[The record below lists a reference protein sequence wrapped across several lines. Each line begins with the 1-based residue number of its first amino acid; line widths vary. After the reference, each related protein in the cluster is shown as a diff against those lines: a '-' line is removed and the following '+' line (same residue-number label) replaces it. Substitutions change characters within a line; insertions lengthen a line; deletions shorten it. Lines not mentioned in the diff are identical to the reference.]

1 MKKLNKYFVGA
12 SLAALTVLS
21 LSSCIKEVEPYSS
34 TATEEQVSRQTSA
47 ADALLM
53 AMPAYFNHYGSP
65 FTSVQD
71 YMFAYGAMMQ
81 MRDAM
86 TGDEARPTSS
96 YDWFGP
102 WADNTG
108 LNQDGARPGY
118 VWYYYYGFIKTT
130 NDLISAIDA
139 ENATDAQKGYLAAA
153 KTFRAMLYLEMA
165 QMYEFLPNDA
175 TSATN
180 ADKHD
185 VTGLTVPLV
194 TDTTSQERAQ
204 NNPRATRDEMAA
216 FILSDLQYAVENIS
230 NLPQTTK
237 TLPHLG
243 AAYGVLARYYM
254 WVGDYA
260 NAEKAARNAID
271 NSGMQPISESAALN
285 TTTGFNQLD
294 QFMWGSQLTSAD
306 DLVSTGIINWT
317 SWMSNETTFGYAS
330 AEPFLM
336 IDKSMYDR
344 ISNTDWRKLLWK
356 APEGSE
362 LEGKT
367 PFIDAEAAAS
377 YPDYSSVK
385 FRPGS
390 GNMTDYSTG
399 ASTAYPIMRVEE
411 MYFIEAEAAAHQDAA
426 RGLQLLTSFMKA
438 YRDPEYKTKATSQAD
453 VIDEIVF
460 QKRVELWGEGQTFFD
475 IKRLNMS
482 VTRGY
487 YGTNAHEL
495 ARFNTKGRPAWM
507 NLVIYKSEGER
518 NKALVGWNN
527 PDPTQ
532 AYQIWTG
539 E

>member
-1 MKKLNKYFVGA
+1 
-12 SLAALTVLS
+12 
-21 LSSCIKEVEPYSS
+21 
-34 TATEEQVSRQTSA
+34 
-47 ADALLM
+47 M

-65 FTSVQD
+65 YSSYRH

-86 TGDEARPTSS
+86 TGDEARPTSG
-96 YDWFGP
+96 YDWFSD
-102 WADNTG
+102 WADVTG
-108 LNQDGARPGY
+108 QNQESERPGY

-204 NNPRATRDEMAA
+204 NNPRATHDEMAA

-271 NSGMQPISESAALN
+271 NADVQPMTEDDCLN
-285 TTTGFNQLD
+285 TKTGFNVLD
-294 QFMWGSQLTSAD
+294 KWIWGSQLTSAD
-306 DLVSTGIINWT
+306 YLVSTGIINWT
-317 SWMSNETTFGYAS
+317 SWMSNETSFGYAG
-330 AEPFLM
+330 AGPYIM

-344 ISNTDWRKLLWK
+344 ISDSDWRKLEWK
-356 APEGSE
+356 APEGE
-362 LEGKT
+362 ALEGQT
-367 PFIDAEAAAS
+367 QFIGGAEAAEN
-377 YPDYSSVK
+377 YPDYASVK
-385 FRPGS
+385 FRPGQ
-390 GNMTDYSTG
+390 GNADDKTVG
-399 ASTAYPIMRVEE
+399 AASAFPIMRVEE

-426 RGLQLLTSFMKA
+426 RGLKLLTDFMKK
-438 YRDPEYKTKATSQAD
+438 YRDRKYRTLATSKED
-453 VIDEIVF
+453 IIDEIVF
-460 QKRVELWGEGQTFFD
+460 QKRVELWGEGLTFFD

-487 YGTNAHEL
+487 AGTNFYDQ
-495 ARFNTKGRPAWM
+495 ARLNTKGRPAWM
-507 NLVIYKSEGER
+507 NFVFTKYEAED
-518 NKALVGWNN
+518 NTALAGWNN
-527 PDPTQ
+527 PNPNQKYTP
-532 AYQIWTG
+532 WTG
-539 E
+539 K